1 VVRRAT
7 WRGTGGED
15 LNTRN
20 LLTAS
25 FLLIALLTEGVIALS
40 LLTEGGTALFSRG
53 ERNAVTVLA
62 RGPAGLRIEG
72 RGSQVSIEKDASALT
87 FKVPLAPLD
96 TGIGLRDLQ
105 FREMLEAGK
114 YPDAVL
120 RVSRAALTFPRDR
133 QPAEGTVD
141 GDLTLHG
148 QSRPVK
154 VHYRAERARGDVT
167 RVRGSLQLDIRDF
180 DLKAPSVLG
189 MTVAPRVEVNV
200 ELSVKGA

>member
-1 VVRRAT
+1 M
-7 WRGTGGED
+7 
-15 LNTRN
+15 NTRN

-148 QSRPVK
+148 TTRAVTFTLT
-154 VHYRAERARGDVT
+154 AERKGSQIEVSGDIAVLFSDYGIANPSFSGFVT
-167 RVRGSLQLDIRDF
+167 TQDHGLLEFLLIFNR
-180 DLKAPSVLG
+180 
-189 MTVAPRVEVNV
+189 T
-200 ELSVKGA
+200 